1 MPQPAI
7 LLPFPL
13 WTGKQLVSCLLKALS
28 AHLPAG
34 DAAGLNMDAKAK
46 VKDELWWPTHSTP
59 SAPSKDAAAQRAALP
74 IGDGHITVRSGELL
88 TGVLDKNSLGNT
100 SYGLVHAVC
109 EVYGPEAAGSLLS
122 SMGILLTAYL
132 QMHAQTCGMG
142 DFILQGS
149 AEGAR
154 RELLA
159 AGGEKGLL
167 EMAKACGL
175 AVGGGWGGGSGKPAT
190 ASAAAAAAA
199 RGLPSPSAL
208 RMAVRCKLRGGPA
221 GSDTS
226 GAAAVEAGVFLDNT
240 AKSVNNGA
248 HGEVL
253 KACIPYGLAKP
264 FPSNQFALM
273 VETGSKGSNM
283 NFSMIVV
290 GLGQQELEGRRV
302 PVSPMGKT
310 LPCFPAFD
318 GCARAGGYISD
329 RFLTGLRPA
338 DYFFHVRLAPAR
350 ARARA

>member
-1 MPQPAI
+1 
-7 LLPFPL
+7 
-13 WTGKQLVSCLLKALS
+13 
-28 AHLPAG
+28 
-34 DAAGLNMDAKAK
+34 
-46 VKDELWWPTHSTP
+46 
-59 SAPSKDAAAQRAALP
+59 
-74 IGDGHITVRSGELL
+74 VRSGELL

-122 SMGILLTAYL
+122 SMGILLTTYL

-149 AEGAR
+149 AEAQR
-154 RELLA
+154 RALLE
-159 AGGEKGLL
+159 AGGAKGLV

-175 AVGGGWGGGSGKPAT
+175 GAVGGAGGAGSSSSSSGPGKRALT
-190 ASAAAAAAA
+190 ASAAAAAASA
-199 RGLPSPSAL
+199 AAAAAAAAAPPSASAL
-208 RMAVRCKLRGGPA
+208 RAAVRNKLRGGPA
-221 GSDTS
+221 GSDTT
-226 GAAAVEAGVFLDNT
+226 GAAAVEAAVFLDNT

-248 HGEVL
+248 HSDVL
-253 KACIPYGLAKP
+253 KACLPYGLAKP

-302 PVSPMGKT
+302 PLSPMGKT

-318 GCARAGGYISD
+318 GAARAGGYISD

-338 DYFFHVRLAPAR
+338 DYFFHVRFVWRGRSCVEVWHGAPRPSSQHAHSHTHATTTPPPLYPFLR
-350 ARARA
+350 SA